1 MRFFYLL
8 LLFYSFPI
16 ITYSQLHHT
25 TSIPDQS
32 VTGYLAD
39 AGEHALIF
47 MGREHEKYPIHYA
60 NHPWLNSPEFVK
72 GKLYYNGL
80 KYTNIEM
87 KLDLYR
93 NELVVTP
100 PHAPFSI
107 VLEPALVDSALL
119 KDTPIRYFETPQGGM
134 PAGYAVML
142 HNGNNQLFQKHR
154 LILRD
159 VVESGKLITRFEILK
174 SFWLVNESGVSRIS
188 SVSDLNRHFPDQRRE
203 IRTFLKT
210 NQLNFRRNPEQ
221 TLAQLLDYLD

>member
-8 LLFYSFPI
+8 LFFYSFSI
-16 ITYSQLHHT
+16 VTYGQLHYT
-25 TSIPDQS
+25 TTPPDKP
-32 VTGYLAD
+32 VTGYLTD
-39 AGEHALIF
+39 AGEHALVF

-60 NHPWLNSPEFVK
+60 NHPWLHSPEFVK
-72 GKLYYNGL
+72 GTLYYNGV
-80 KYTNIEM
+80 KYTGIEM

-93 NELVVTP
+93 NELVISP
-100 PHAPFSI
+100 SNAPFSI
-107 VLEPALVDSALL
+107 VPEPGLVDSALL
-119 KDTPIRYFETPQGGM
+119 NETQIRYFAIPMGGM

-142 HNGNNQLFQKHR
+142 HNGNNRLYQKHR

-174 SFWLVNESGVSRIS
+174 SYWLVNESGVSRIS
-188 SVSDLNRHFPDQRRE
+188 RVSDLNRHFPDQRRL
-203 IRTFLKT
+203 IRTFLKS